1 MKAELKTQ
9 TKTAPLRKSFL
20 TRGATSPEHAAFLRQ
35 KRLTSLGVL
44 GTQLLILIAVI
55 LLWEIGARLGWV
67 NSFIFSQPSKVWAA
81 FLAKAADG
89 SLFYHTWIT
98 VYETLVGF
106 LLGTLVGTLLAI
118 LIWASP
124 FLARV
129 LDPYIVIFN
138 SMPKVALGPIFIVA
152 FGQGF
157 LSIVMMALA
166 ISVVVTTI
174 VVYTSFRDVD
184 ANMIKLVTTFG
195 GTRRHVFQKVVF
207 PAALPTIL
215 STLKVNVGLAWIGVI
230 VGEFLVA
237 QKGLGY
243 LIIYGFQVFNL
254 TLVMLAL
261 VVILIVSTLMYHLVA
276 YLEKKSLRWRD

>member
-1 MKAELKTQ
+1 MK
-9 TKTAPLRKSFL
+9 TKPAALL
-20 TRGATSPEHAAFLRQ
+20 TRGATSPEHARFL
-35 KRLTSLGVL
+35 KKMRLTSLAVFL
-44 GTQLLILIAVI
+44 TQAAILILCLA
-55 LLWEIGARLGWV
+55 LWEIGARQGWI
-67 NSFIFSQPSKVWAA
+67 NSFIFSQPSKVWAS
-81 FLAKAADG
+81 FLTMSADG

-98 VYETLVGF
+98 VWETLVGF
-106 LLGTLVGTLLAI
+106 LLGTVAGTLLAVV
-118 LIWASP
+118 IWASP

-166 ISVVVTTI
+166 ISVVITTI
-174 VVYTSFRDVD
+174 VVYTAFRDVD
-184 ANMIKLVTTFG
+184 GNMTKLVATFG
-195 GTRRHVFQKVVF
+195 GTRRQVFQKVVF

-215 STLKVNVGLAWIGVI
+215 STLKVNVGLAWVGVI

-261 VVILIVSTLMYHLVA
+261 LVILVVSTLMYHAVA
-276 YLEKKSLRWRD
+276 FFEKKSLRWRD

>member
-1 MKAELKTQ
+1 MKTNW
-9 TKTAPLRKSFL
+9 L
-20 TRGATSPEHAAFLRQ
+20 TRGAQTNDHAAFLRQ
-35 KRLTSLGVL
+35 KRLGTLAVAS
-44 GTQLLILIAVI
+44 TQLLL
-55 LLWEIGARLGWV
+55 LLLFLGLWEIGARLGWV
-67 NSFIFSQPSKVWAA
+67 NSFIFSLPSKIWAEGVA
-81 FLAKAADG
+81 MAADG
-89 SLFYHTWIT
+89 SLWVHTGIT
-98 VYETLVGF
+98 VFETLVGF
-106 LLGTLVGTLLAI
+106 LLGTIAGTLLAI

-166 ISVVVTTI
+166 ISVVITTI
-174 VVYTSFRDVD
+174 VVFTAFKEVESS
-184 ANMIKLVTTFG
+184 MIKLVRTFG
-195 GTRRHVFQKVVF
+195 GSQRQIFQKVVF

-215 STLKVNVGLAWIGVI
+215 STLKVNVGLSWIGVI

-237 QKGLGY
+237 QSGLGY

-254 TLVMLAL
+254 TLVMVAL
-261 VVILIVSTLMYHLVA
+261 FMILIVSTVMYHLVDL
-276 YLEKKSLRWRD
+276 LEKRFLKWRD

>member
-1 MKAELKTQ
+1 MKTNL
-9 TKTAPLRKSFL
+9 L
-20 TRGATSPEHAAFLRQ
+20 TRGAKTPDHAAFLRK
-35 KRLTSLGVL
+35 KRLTTLGIV
-44 GTQLLILIAVI
+44 GTQLLIAALFLIG
-55 LLWEIGARLGWV
+55 WEIGARQGFV
-67 NSFIFSQPSKVWAA
+67 NSFIFSQPSKVWGQ
-81 FLAKAADG
+81 FLTMLYDG
-89 SLFYHTWIT
+89 TLLHHTWIT
-98 VYETLVGF
+98 VWETVVGF
-106 LLGTLVGTLLAI
+106 VLGTVAGTLLAVV
-118 LIWASP
+118 IWASP
-124 FLARV
+124 VLARI

-166 ISVVVTTI
+166 ISVVITTI

-184 ANMIKLVTTFG
+184 ANMIKLVHTFG
-195 GTRRHVFQKVVF
+195 GSQWQVFQKVVF

-215 STLKVNVGLAWIGVI
+215 STLKVNVGLSWVGVI

-237 QKGLGY
+237 QAGLGY

-261 VVILIVSTLMYHLVA
+261 FVILIVSTIMYHAVA
-276 YLEKKSLRWRD
+276 FFENRSLKWRN